1 MGCLFS
7 FLNTGVEEPEA
18 PDYLSYTESFIKK
31 ERSFDNYSI
40 NSCDS
45 CDSPTSYYN
54 EIVVNRFHRTTRD

>member
-7 FLNTGVEEPEA
+7 FLNTYVEEPET
-18 PDYLSYTESFIKK
+18 PDYLSYTEPFIKK

-45 CDSPTSYYN
+45 PPSYYN
-54 EIVVNRFHRTTRD
+54 EIVVNRFNRTTGD